1 MNIAVIDYQGGNV
14 QSVLFALERLGV
26 TNAVLTSDPAI
37 IRQADRVLFP
47 GEGEASSAMR
57 ALRAAGLDK
66 VLPTLTQPFL
76 GICLGMQLLG
86 RHSEEGP
93 SGGTELLGMLP
104 FDVVRFTPPDAAH
117 KVPHMGW
124 NNLHDLQTPLFAG
137 LGGAVLSGD
146 KGSQSDSNQQTEAG
160 QPFTNS
166 VTQPVAAD
174 YVYFVH
180 SYYAPVGDYT
190 IAQTSYPAGAPFS
203 AGVRYRNFY
212 GVQFHVE
219 KSGPVGEHIL
229 RNFLTGDLQ

>member
-1 MNIAVIDYQGGNV
+1 MFKMNIAVIDYQGGNV
-14 QSVLFALERLGV
+14 QSVLFALERLGMQA
-26 TNAVLTSDPAI
+26 TLTADPAV
-37 IRQADRVLFP
+37 IRAADRVLFP
-47 GEGEASSAMR
+47 GEGEASSAMQS
-57 ALRAAGLDK
+57 LRAAGLDK

-86 RHSEEGP
+86 RHSQEGP
-93 SGGTELLGMLP
+93 AGGTELLGMLP

-137 LGGAVLSGD
+137 LGSGAGVN
-146 KGSQSDSNQQTEAG
+146 SQSDSNQ
-160 QPFTNS
+160 
-166 VTQPVAAD
+166 PVPAPALLPTAAD

-180 SYYAPVGDYT
+180 SYYAPVGAYT
-190 IAQTSYPAGAPFS
+190 IAQASYPAGVPFS

-219 KSGPVGEHIL
+219 KSGPVGEQIL
-229 RNFLTGDLQ
+229 KNFLTADLT

>member
-26 TNAVLTSDPAI
+26 TNAVLTSDPTV

-93 SGGTELLGMLP
+93 AGGTELLGMLP

-137 LGGAVLSGD
+137 LGGIALPGD
-146 KGSQSDSNQQTEAG
+146 ERPQSDSNQRAA
-160 QPFTNS
+160 QPST
-166 VTQPVAAD
+166 AD

-180 SYYAPVGDYT
+180 SYHAPVGDYT
-190 IAQTSYPAGAPFS
+190 IAQASYPAGAPFS
-203 AGVRYRNFY
+203 AGVRHRNFY

-229 RNFLTGDLQ
+229 RNFLTGDLG

>member
-1 MNIAVIDYQGGNV
+1 MEIAVIDYQGGNV

-26 TNAVLTSDPAI
+26 ANAVLTSDAEV
-37 IRQADRVLFP
+37 IRRADRVLFP

-86 RHSEEGP
+86 RHSQEGP
-93 SGGTELLGMLP
+93 AGGTELLGMLP
-104 FDVVRFTPPDAAH
+104 FDVVRFTPPDATH

-137 LGGAVLSGD
+137 LHNTHQDELLLSLLPELNRQLSPS
-146 KGSQSDSNQQTEAG
+146 K
-160 QPFTNS
+160 
-166 VTQPVAAD
+166 AAD

-180 SYYAPVGDYT
+180 SYYAPLGDYT
-190 IAQTSYPAGAPFS
+190 IAQASYPVAVPFS

-219 KSGPVGEHIL
+219 KSDQVGEQIL
-229 RNFLTGDLQ
+229 RNFLTQDLH

>member
-26 TNAVLTSDPAI
+26 TNAVLTSDPAV

-57 ALRAAGLDK
+57 ALRVAGLDK

-93 SGGTELLGMLP
+93 AGGTELLGMLP

-124 NNLHDLQTPLFAG
+124 NNLHDLQTPLFSGMGG
-137 LGGAVLSGD
+137 LALPGD
-146 KGSQSDSNQQTEAG
+146 VSPQSDSTQSLPAG
-160 QPFTNS
+160 N
-166 VTQPVAAD
+166 QPVAAD

-190 IAQTSYPAGAPFS
+190 IAQASYPAGVPFS
-203 AGVRYRNFY
+203 AGVRHRNFY

-229 RNFLTGDLQ
+229 RNFLTGDLG

>member
-14 QSVLFALERLGV
+14 QSVLFALERLGM
-26 TNAVLTSDPAI
+26 NATLTSDPDI
-37 IRQADRVLFP
+37 IRGADRVLFP

-93 SGGTELLGMLP
+93 AGGTELLGMLP

-137 LGGAVLSGD
+137 LGSPAGASPLV
-146 KGSQSDSNQQTEAG
+146 DSNQVPALLPT
-160 QPFTNS
+160 
-166 VTQPVAAD
+166 AAE

-190 IAQTSYPAGAPFS
+190 IAQASYPAAVPFS

-219 KSGPVGEHIL
+219 KSGPVGEQIL
-229 RNFLTGDLQ
+229 KNFLTADLT

>member
-26 TNAVLTSDPAI
+26 QATLTSDPDV
-37 IRQADRVLFP
+37 IRRADRVLFP

-57 ALRAAGLDK
+57 ALRVAGLDQ

-86 RHSEEGP
+86 RHSQEGP
-93 SGGTELLGMLP
+93 AGGTELLGMLP

-137 LGGAVLSGD
+137 LGSAVTVSP
-146 KGSQSDSNQQTEAG
+146 QSDSNQQAAPSLLPT
-160 QPFTNS
+160 
-166 VTQPVAAD
+166 AAD

-190 IAQTSYPAGAPFS
+190 IAQASYPAGVPFS

-219 KSGPVGEHIL
+219 KSGPVGEQIL
-229 RNFLTGDLQ
+229 KNFLTADLT